1 MPQGDSRAASHR
13 VTTYLIRRVLAIIP
27 VLFGISVLVFLLVH
41 LIPGDV
47 AQILL
52 GTQAT
57 DQQLETLRRTFGL
70 DRPLPIQ
77 YVDWLSHILRGDF
90 GVSFRTNRAVLPD
103 LVARFGVT
111 LQLTLTS
118 MVIAMAVAIP
128 LGVASAQNR
137 GRTSDAVSRVIALL
151 GLSIP
156 NFWLGT
162 LLILFVSLGLHWL
175 PPVGFVSLLDNPWLG
190 LQTLLLPAIALGTAV
205 AAFIMR
211 MVRSSLLEVLRQD
224 YIRTA
229 YAKGLRDQSV
239 LYRHAL
245 KNAFI
250 PVLTVIG
257 VQIGYLLGGAVIIE
271 SIFSLPGMGRFM
283 LDSISNRDYS
293 IVQGGVLFIALVFCV
308 VNLSVDLV
316 YAWLDPRIRY

>member
-1 MPQGDSRAASHR
+1 MTQY
-13 VTTYLIRRVLAIIP
+13 VVRRVIAIVP

-47 AQILL
+47 TQVLL
-52 GTQAT
+52 GTSAT
-57 DQQLETLRRTFGL
+57 DQQIETLRRTFGL
-70 DRPLPIQ
+70 TRPLPVQ
-77 YVDWLSHILRGDF
+77 YFDWVSHLLVGDF
-90 GVSFRTNRAVLPD
+90 GVSFRTSRPVLPD
-103 LVARFGVT
+103 LISRFGVT
-111 LQLTLTS
+111 VQLTGVS
-118 MVIAMAVAIP
+118 MVIALAVAIP
-128 LGVASAQNR
+128 LGVASAANR
-137 GRTSDAVSRVIALL
+137 GKTADAISRILALL

-162 LLILFVSLGLHWL
+162 MLILFVSLVLHWL
-175 PPVGFVSLLDNPWLG
+175 PPVGFVSLMDNPWVG
-190 LQTLLLPAIALGTAV
+190 IQTLILPSVALGTAV

-224 YIRTA
+224 FIRTA
-229 YAKGLRDQSV
+229 QAKGLKDHVV

-271 SIFSLPGMGRFM
+271 SIFSLPGMGRFL
-283 LDSISNRDYS
+283 LDSINNRDYS
-293 IVQGGVLFIALVFCV
+293 IVQGGVLFIALIFSV

-316 YAWLDPRIRY
+316 YGWLDPRIRY

>member
-1 MPQGDSRAASHR
+1 M
-13 VTTYLIRRVLAIIP
+13 TTYVVRRVVAIIP
-27 VLFGISVLVFLLVH
+27 VLFGISIIVFLLVH

-70 DRPLPIQ
+70 DRPLPVQ
-77 YVDWLSHILRGDF
+77 YLDWLSHILRGDF
-90 GVSFRTNRAVLPD
+90 GVSFRTNRPVLPD
-103 LVARFGVT
+103 LVSRFGVT
-111 LQLTLTS
+111 LQLTIIS
-118 MVIAMAVAIP
+118 MLVALVVAVP
-128 LGVASAQNR
+128 LGVVSAANR
-137 GRTSDAVSRVIALL
+137 GRASDTVSRVVALL

-162 LLILFVSLGLHWL
+162 LLILFVSLVLHWL

-190 LQTLLLPAIALGTAV
+190 IQTLILPALALGTAV

-229 YAKGLRDQSV
+229 HAKGLRERSV

-257 VQIGYLLGGAVIIE
+257 IQIGYLLGGAVIIE
-271 SIFSLPGMGRFM
+271 SIFSLPGMGRFL

-293 IVQGGVLFIALVFCV
+293 IVQGGVLFIALVFCL

-316 YAWLDPRIRY
+316 YGWLDPRIRY

>member
-1 MPQGDSRAASHR
+1 MTRY
-13 VTTYLIRRVLAIIP
+13 VTRRVLAIVP
-27 VLFGISVLVFLLVH
+27 VLFGISVLVFGLVH

-57 DQQLETLRRTFGL
+57 DQQIETLRRSFGL
-70 DRPLPIQ
+70 DRPLPVQ
-77 YVDWLSHILRGDF
+77 YLDWVSHVLQGDF
-90 GVSFRTNRAVLPD
+90 GVSLRTSRPVLPD
-103 LVARFGVT
+103 LVSRFGVT
-111 LQLTLTS
+111 LQLTVVS
-118 MVIAMAVAIP
+118 MVIALAVAIP
-128 LGVASAQNR
+128 LGVASAANR
-137 GRTSDAVSRVIALL
+137 GRISDALSRVLALL

-162 LLILFVSLGLHWL
+162 MLILFVSLILHWL

-190 LQTLLLPAIALGTAV
+190 LQTLILPSLALGTAV

-229 YAKGLRDQSV
+229 NAKGLRDNVV

-271 SIFSLPGMGRFM
+271 SIFSLPGMGRFL
-283 LDSISNRDYS
+283 LDSINNRDYS
-293 IVQGGVLFIALVFCV
+293 IVQGGVLLIALIFSL

-316 YAWLDPRIRY
+316 YGWLDPRIRY

>member
-1 MPQGDSRAASHR
+1 MTQ
-13 VTTYLIRRVLAIIP
+13 YLVRRVLAIIP
-27 VLFGISVLVFLLVH
+27 VLFGISVLVFGLVH

-57 DQQLETLRRTFGL
+57 DQQIETLRRTFGL

-90 GVSFRTNRAVLPD
+90 GVSFRTNRPVLPD
-103 LVARFGVT
+103 LVQRFGVT

-118 MVIAMAVAIP
+118 MLIALLVAIP
-128 LGVASAQNR
+128 LGVISAANR
-137 GRTSDAVSRVIALL
+137 GRTSDSVSRVVALL

-162 LLILFVSLGLHWL
+162 LLILFVSLVLHWL

-190 LQTLLLPAIALGTAV
+190 IQTLILPALALGTAV

-224 YIRTA
+224 YVRTA
-229 YAKGLRDQSV
+229 YAKGLQDRNV
-239 LYRHAL
+239 LY
-245 KNAFI
+245 
-250 PVLTVIG
+250 
-257 VQIGYLLGGAVIIE
+257 
-271 SIFSLPGMGRFM
+271 
-283 LDSISNRDYS
+283 
-293 IVQGGVLFIALVFCV
+293 
-308 VNLSVDLV
+308 
-316 YAWLDPRIRY
+316 

>member
-1 MPQGDSRAASHR
+1 LTQYVA
-13 VTTYLIRRVLAIIP
+13 RRVISIVP
-27 VLFGISVLVFLLVH
+27 VLFGISILVFLLVH

-47 AQILL
+47 TQVLL
-52 GTQAT
+52 GTSAT
-57 DQQLETLRRTFGL
+57 DQQIETLRRTFGL
-70 DRPLPIQ
+70 NRPLPVQ
-77 YVDWLSHILRGDF
+77 YFDWVSHILVGDF
-90 GVSFRTNRAVLPD
+90 GVSFRTSRPVLPD
-103 LVARFGVT
+103 LVSRFGVT
-111 LQLTLTS
+111 IQLTLVS
-118 MVIAMAVAIP
+118 MIIALAVAIP
-128 LGVASAQNR
+128 LGVASAANR
-137 GRTSDAVSRVIALL
+137 GKKADAISRVVALL

-162 LLILFVSLGLHWL
+162 MLILFVSLVLHWL

-190 LQTLLLPAIALGTAV
+190 FQTLILPSLALGTAV

-224 YIRTA
+224 FIRTA
-229 YAKGLRDQSV
+229 QAKGLKDHAV

-271 SIFSLPGMGRFM
+271 SIFSLPGMGRFL
-283 LDSISNRDYS
+283 LDSINNRDYS
-293 IVQGGVLFIALVFCV
+293 IVQGGVLFIALIFSV

-316 YAWLDPRIRY
+316 YGWLDPRIRY

>member
-1 MPQGDSRAASHR
+1 
-13 VTTYLIRRVLAIIP
+13 VTQYIIRRVLAIVP
-27 VLFGISVLVFLLVH
+27 VLFGISILVFLLVH

-52 GTQAT
+52 GTSAT
-57 DQQLETLRRTFGL
+57 DQQIETLRRTFGI

-77 YVDWLSHILRGDF
+77 YLDWLQHILRGDF
-90 GVSFRTNRAVLPD
+90 GVSFRTNRPVLPD
-103 LVARFGVT
+103 LVQRFGVT

-118 MVIAMAVAIP
+118 MVLALVIAIP
-128 LGVASAQNR
+128 LGVASANNR
-137 GRTSDAVSRVIALL
+137 GKSSDAISRVVALL

-162 LLILFVSLGLHWL
+162 LLILAVSLGLHWL

-190 LQTLLLPAIALGTAV
+190 IQTLILPAIALGTAV

-224 YIRTA
+224 YIRTG
-229 YAKGLRDQSV
+229 YAKGLQDRTV

-257 VQIGYLLGGAVIIE
+257 VQVGYLLGGAVIIE
-271 SIFSLPGMGRFM
+271 SIFSLPGMGRFI

-293 IVQGGVLFIALVFCV
+293 IVQGGVLFIALIFSF

>member
-1 MPQGDSRAASHR
+1 MTQY
-13 VTTYLIRRVLAIIP
+13 VVRRLLAIFP
-27 VLFGISVLVFLLVH
+27 VLFGISILVFLLVH

-70 DRPLPIQ
+70 NRPLPVQ

-90 GVSFRTNRAVLPD
+90 GVSFRTNRPVLPD
-103 LVARFGVT
+103 LVSRFGVT

-118 MVIAMAVAIP
+118 MLIALVVAIP
-128 LGVASAQNR
+128 LGVASASNR
-137 GRTSDAVSRVIALL
+137 GRRSDAVSRVVALL

-190 LQTLLLPAIALGTAV
+190 LQTLILPAVALGTAV

-229 YAKGLRDQSV
+229 YAKGLRDRGV

-271 SIFSLPGMGRFM
+271 SIFSLPGMGRFL

-293 IVQGGVLFIALVFCV
+293 IVQGGVLFIALIFCL

>member
-1 MPQGDSRAASHR
+1 
-13 VTTYLIRRVLAIIP
+13 VTQYVARRVLAIVP
-27 VLFGISVLVFLLVH
+27 VLFGISVLVFVLVH

-57 DQQLETLRRTFGL
+57 QEQIETLRRTYGL
-70 DRPLPIQ
+70 DRPLPLQ
-77 YVDWLSHILRGDF
+77 YADWLSHVVRGDF
-90 GVSFRTNRAVLPD
+90 GVSLRTSRPVLPD
-103 LVARFGVT
+103 LVSRFGVT
-111 LQLTLTS
+111 VQLTMLS
-118 MVIAMAVAIP
+118 MVIALLVAIP
-128 LGVASAQNR
+128 LGVASAANR
-137 GRTSDAVSRVIALL
+137 GRRSDAISRVVALL

-162 LLILFVSLGLHWL
+162 MLILFVSVVLKWL
-175 PPVGFVSLLDNPWLG
+175 PPPGFVSLLDNPWLAI
-190 LQTLLLPAIALGTAV
+190 QTLILPSLALGTAV

-229 YAKGLRDQSV
+229 HAKGLGEQVV

-271 SIFSLPGMGRFM
+271 SIFSLPGMGRFL
-283 LDSISNRDYS
+283 LDSINNRDYS
-293 IVQGGVLFIALVFCV
+293 IVQGGVLFIALIFSV
-308 VNLSVDLV
+308 VNLLVDLV
-316 YAWLDPRIRY
+316 YGWLDPRIRY

>member
-1 MPQGDSRAASHR
+1 
-13 VTTYLIRRVLAIIP
+13 VP
-27 VLFGISVLVFLLVH
+27 VVFGISVLVFLLVH

-57 DQQLETLRRTFGL
+57 DQQIETLRRTFGL

-77 YVDWLSHILRGDF
+77 YLDWLSHVLRGDF
-90 GVSFRTNRAVLPD
+90 GVSFRTNRPVLPD
-103 LVARFGVT
+103 LVSRFGVT
-111 LQLTLTS
+111 LQLTLVS
-118 MVIAMAVAIP
+118 MLVALLVAIP
-128 LGVASAQNR
+128 LGVASAANR
-137 GRTSDAVSRVIALL
+137 GRGSDAVARVLALL

-162 LLILFVSLGLHWL
+162 LLILFVSLVLHWL
-175 PPVGFVSLLDNPWLG
+175 PPVGFVSLLDNPWQAI
-190 LQTLLLPAIALGTAV
+190 QTLILPSVALGTAV

-211 MVRSSLLEVLRQD
+211 LVRSSLLEVLRQD
-224 YIRTA
+224 YVRTA
-229 YAKGLRDQSV
+229 RAKGLRDRTV

-257 VQIGYLLGGAVIIE
+257 VQVGYLLGGAVIIE
-271 SIFSLPGMGRFM
+271 SIFSLPGMGRFL

-293 IVQGGVLFIALVFCV
+293 IVQGGVLFIALIFSL
-308 VNLSVDLV
+308 VNLSVDLL
-316 YAWLDPRIRY
+316 YGWLDPRIRY

>member
-1 MPQGDSRAASHR
+1 MTQYI
-13 VTTYLIRRVLAIIP
+13 VRRILAIIP
-27 VLFGISVLVFLLVH
+27 VLFGISVLVFALVH

-57 DQQLETLRRTFGL
+57 DEQIETLRRTFGL
-70 DRPLPIQ
+70 DRPLPVQ
-77 YVDWLSHILRGDF
+77 YVDWLSHIVRGDF
-90 GVSFRTNRAVLPD
+90 GVSFRTNRPVLPD

-111 LQLTLTS
+111 LQLTLVS
-118 MVIAMAVAIP
+118 MLIALAVAIP
-128 LGVASAQNR
+128 LGAASATNR
-137 GRTSDAVSRVIALL
+137 GRITDGVSRVVALL

-162 LLILFVSLGLHWL
+162 LLILFVSLVLHWL

-190 LQTLLLPAIALGTAV
+190 IQTLILPALALGTAV

-229 YAKGLRDQSV
+229 YAKGLQDRNV

-271 SIFSLPGMGRFM
+271 SIFSLPGMGRFL

-293 IVQGGVLFIALVFCV
+293 IVQGGVLFIALIFCL

-316 YAWLDPRIRY
+316 YGWLDPRIRY

>member
-1 MPQGDSRAASHR
+1 MTQYVA
-13 VTTYLIRRVLAIIP
+13 RRVVSILP

-52 GTQAT
+52 GTQGT
-57 DQQLETLRRTFGL
+57 DQQIETLRRSFGL

-77 YVDWLSHILRGDF
+77 YADWVSHILQGDF
-90 GVSFRTNRAVLPD
+90 GVSLRTSRPVLPD
-103 LVARFGVT
+103 LVSRFGVT
-111 LQLTLTS
+111 LQLTLVS
-118 MVIAMAVAIP
+118 MVIALAVAIP
-128 LGVASAQNR
+128 LGVASAANR
-137 GRTSDAVSRVIALL
+137 GRGSDAAARVLALL

-156 NFWLGT
+156 NFWLAT
-162 LLILFVSLGLHWL
+162 MLILFVSLVLHWL

-190 LQTLLLPAIALGTAV
+190 IQTLILPSLALGTAV

-211 MVRSSLLEVLRQD
+211 MVRSSLLDVLRQD
-224 YIRTA
+224 FIRTA
-229 YAKGLRDQSV
+229 NAKGLRDNVV

-257 VQIGYLLGGAVIIE
+257 VQVGYLLGGAVIIE
-271 SIFSLPGMGRFM
+271 SIFSLPGMGRFL
-283 LDSISNRDYS
+283 LDSINNRDYS
-293 IVQGGVLFIALVFCV
+293 IVQGGVLFIALIFSL

-316 YAWLDPRIRY
+316 YGWLDPRIRY

>member
-1 MPQGDSRAASHR
+1 
-13 VTTYLIRRVLAIIP
+13 VTQYLVRRVLAIIP
-27 VLFGISVLVFLLVH
+27 VLFGISILVFLLVH

-57 DQQLETLRRTFGL
+57 DQQIETLRRTFGL
-70 DRPLPIQ
+70 DRPLPVQ
-77 YVDWLSHILRGDF
+77 YVDWLSHIVRGDF
-90 GVSFRTNRAVLPD
+90 GVSFRTNRPVLPD
-103 LVARFGVT
+103 LVQRFGVT

-118 MVIAMAVAIP
+118 MLIALVVAIP
-128 LGVASAQNR
+128 LGVISAANR
-137 GRTSDAVSRVIALL
+137 GRTCDSISRVVALL

-162 LLILFVSLGLHWL
+162 LLILFVSLVLHWL

-190 LQTLLLPAIALGTAV
+190 IQTLILPALALGTAV

-229 YAKGLRDQSV
+229 YAKGLQDGSV

-271 SIFSLPGMGRFM
+271 SIFSLPGMGRFL

-293 IVQGGVLFIALVFCV
+293 IVQGGVLFIALIFCL

>member
-1 MPQGDSRAASHR
+1 
-13 VTTYLIRRVLAIIP
+13 VTQYVARRVLAIVP
-27 VLFGISVLVFLLVH
+27 VLFGISVLVFVLVH

-57 DQQLETLRRTFGL
+57 QEQIETLRRTYGL
-70 DRPLPIQ
+70 DRPLPLQ
-77 YVDWLSHILRGDF
+77 YADWLSHVVRGDF
-90 GVSFRTNRAVLPD
+90 GVSLRTSRPVLPD
-103 LVARFGVT
+103 LVSRFGVT
-111 LQLTLTS
+111 VQLTSLS
-118 MVIAMAVAIP
+118 MVIALLVAIP
-128 LGVASAQNR
+128 LGVASAANR
-137 GRTSDAVSRVIALL
+137 GRRSDAISRVVALL

-162 LLILFVSLGLHWL
+162 MLILFVSVVLKWL
-175 PPVGFVSLLDNPWLG
+175 PPPGFVSLLDNPWLAI
-190 LQTLLLPAIALGTAV
+190 QTLILPSLALGTAV

-229 YAKGLRDQSV
+229 HAKGLGEQVV

-271 SIFSLPGMGRFM
+271 SIFSLPGMGRFL
-283 LDSISNRDYS
+283 LDSINNRDYS
-293 IVQGGVLFIALVFCV
+293 IVQGGVLFIALIFSV
-308 VNLSVDLV
+308 VNLLVDLV
-316 YAWLDPRIRY
+316 YGWLDPRIRY

>member
-1 MPQGDSRAASHR
+1 
-13 VTTYLIRRVLAIIP
+13 
-27 VLFGISVLVFLLVH
+27 
-41 LIPGDV
+41 
-47 AQILL
+47 
-52 GTQAT
+52 
-57 DQQLETLRRTFGL
+57 
-70 DRPLPIQ
+70 
-77 YVDWLSHILRGDF
+77 
-90 GVSFRTNRAVLPD
+90 
-103 LVARFGVT
+103 
-111 LQLTLTS
+111 
-118 MVIAMAVAIP
+118 MVIALVVAIP
-128 LGVASAQNR
+128 LGTASARSR
-137 GRTSDAVSRVIALL
+137 GKLSDAVSRVVALL

-162 LLILFVSLGLHWL
+162 ILILFVSAWLHWL

-190 LQTLLLPAIALGTAV
+190 LQVLILPALALGTAV

-211 MVRSSLLEVLRQD
+211 MVRSSLLEVLRHD

-229 YAKGLRDQSV
+229 HAKGLREQTV

-271 SIFSLPGMGRFM
+271 SIFSLPGMGRFL

-293 IVQGGVLFIALVFCV
+293 IVQGGVLLIALIFSL
-308 VNLSVDLV
+308 VNLSVDLL
-316 YAWLDPRIRY
+316 YGWLDPRIRY

>member
-1 MPQGDSRAASHR
+1 MTQY
-13 VTTYLIRRVLAIIP
+13 VTRRVLAIVP
-27 VLFGISVLVFLLVH
+27 VLVGISVLVFGLVH

-47 AQILL
+47 TQILL

-57 DQQLETLRRTFGL
+57 DQQIETLRRSFGL
-70 DRPLPIQ
+70 DRPLPVQ
-77 YVDWLSHILRGDF
+77 YLDWVSHILQGDF
-90 GVSFRTNRAVLPD
+90 GVSLRTSRPVLPD
-103 LVARFGVT
+103 LVSRFGVT
-111 LQLTLTS
+111 LQLTVVS
-118 MVIAMAVAIP
+118 MVIALAVAIP
-128 LGVASAQNR
+128 LGVASAANR
-137 GRTSDAVSRVIALL
+137 GRMSDALSRVLALL

-162 LLILFVSLGLHWL
+162 MLILFVSLVLHWL
-175 PPVGFVSLLDNPWLG
+175 PPVDFVSLLDNPWLG
-190 LQTLLLPAIALGTAV
+190 VQTLILPALALGTAV

-229 YAKGLRDQSV
+229 NAKGLRDNVV

-271 SIFSLPGMGRFM
+271 SIFSLPGMGRFL
-283 LDSISNRDYS
+283 LDSINNRDYS
-293 IVQGGVLFIALVFCV
+293 IVQGGVLLIALIFSL

-316 YAWLDPRIRY
+316 YGWLDPRIRY

>member
-1 MPQGDSRAASHR
+1 MIEY
-13 VTTYLIRRVLAIIP
+13 VVRRVIAIIP
-27 VLFGISVLVFLLVH
+27 VLFGISILVFVLVH

-57 DQQLETLRRTFGL
+57 DQQIETLRRTFGL
-70 DRPLPIQ
+70 DRPLPVQ

-90 GVSFRTNRAVLPD
+90 GVSFRTNRPVLPD
-103 LVARFGVT
+103 LVSRFGVT
-111 LQLTLTS
+111 LQLTLVS
-118 MVIAMAVAIP
+118 MLIALGVAIP
-128 LGVASAQNR
+128 LGVASAANK
-137 GRTSDAVSRVIALL
+137 GKSSDAIARIAALL

-162 LLILFVSLGLHWL
+162 LLILFVSITLHWL
-175 PPVGFVSLLDNPWLG
+175 PPVGFVSLLDDPWLG
-190 LQTLLLPAIALGTAV
+190 LQTLILPALALGTAV

-211 MVRSSLLEVLRQD
+211 MVRSSLLEVLSQD
-224 YIRTA
+224 FIRTA
-229 YAKGLRDQSV
+229 HAKGLESRTV

-271 SIFSLPGMGRFM
+271 SIFSLPGMGRLL
-283 LDSISNRDYS
+283 LDSIGNRDYS
-293 IVQGGVLFIALVFCV
+293 IVQGGVLFIALVFSL

-316 YAWLDPRIRY
+316 YGWLDPRIRY

>member
-1 MPQGDSRAASHR
+1 MTQYVA
-13 VTTYLIRRVLAIIP
+13 RRVLAIGP

-52 GTQAT
+52 GTQGT
-57 DQQLETLRRTFGL
+57 DQQIETLRRTFGL
-70 DRPLPIQ
+70 DRPLPVQ
-77 YVDWLSHILRGDF
+77 YVDWLSHVLTGDF
-90 GVSFRTNRAVLPD
+90 GVSFRTNRPVLPD
-103 LVARFGVT
+103 LVSRFGVT
-111 LQLTLTS
+111 IQLTLVS
-118 MVIAMAVAIP
+118 MTIALAVAIP
-128 LGVASAQNR
+128 LGVASAANR
-137 GRTSDAVSRVIALL
+137 GRKADAVSRVVALL

-162 LLILFVSLGLHWL
+162 MLILFVSLVLHWL

-190 LQTLLLPAIALGTAV
+190 IQTLILPSLALGTAV

-229 YAKGLRDQSV
+229 QAKGLRDHAV
-239 LYRHAL
+239 LYTHAL

-257 VQIGYLLGGAVIIE
+257 VQVGYLLGGAVIIE
-271 SIFSLPGMGRFM
+271 SIFSLPGMGRFL
-283 LDSISNRDYS
+283 LDSINNRDYS
-293 IVQGGVLFIALVFCV
+293 IVQGGVLFIALIFSL

-316 YAWLDPRIRY
+316 YGWLDPRIRY

>member
-1 MPQGDSRAASHR
+1 MTQYVA
-13 VTTYLIRRVLAIIP
+13 RRVLAIVP
-27 VLFGISVLVFLLVH
+27 VLIGISILVFLLVH

-47 AQILL
+47 AAILL
-52 GTQAT
+52 GTTAT
-57 DQQLETLRRTFGL
+57 DQQVETLRRTFGL
-70 DRPLPIQ
+70 DRPLPVQ
-77 YVDWLSHILRGDF
+77 YLDWISHIVVGDF
-90 GVSFRTNRAVLPD
+90 GVSFRTSRPVLPD
-103 LVARFGVT
+103 LVSRFGVT
-111 LQLTLTS
+111 VQLT
-118 MVIAMAVAIP
+118 VVAMLVALAVAIP
-128 LGVASAQNR
+128 LGVASAANR
-137 GRTSDAVSRVIALL
+137 GRRADALARVVALL

-162 LLILFVSLGLHWL
+162 MLILFVSLILHWL

-190 LQTLLLPAIALGTAV
+190 VQTLILPSIALGTAV

-229 YAKGLRDQSV
+229 QAKGLQDRSV
-239 LYRHAL
+239 LYSHAL

-271 SIFSLPGMGRFM
+271 SIFSLPGMGRFL
-283 LDSISNRDYS
+283 LDSINNRDYS
-293 IVQGGVLFIALVFCV
+293 IVQGGVLFIALIFSV

-316 YAWLDPRIRY
+316 YGWLDPRIRY

>member
-1 MPQGDSRAASHR
+1 MTQYVA
-13 VTTYLIRRVLAIIP
+13 RRVIAVVP
-27 VLFGISVLVFLLVH
+27 VLFGISVLVFVLVH

-47 AQILL
+47 AQVLL

-57 DQQLETLRRTFGL
+57 DQQIETLRRGFGL
-70 DRPLPIQ
+70 DRPLPVQ
-77 YVDWLSHILRGDF
+77 YVDWVSHVVQGDF
-90 GVSFRTNRAVLPD
+90 GVSLRTSRPVLPD
-103 LVARFGVT
+103 LVSRFGVT
-111 LQLTLTS
+111 LQLTLVS
-118 MVIAMAVAIP
+118 MVIALAVAIP
-128 LGVASAQNR
+128 LGVASAANR
-137 GRTSDAVSRVIALL
+137 GRGSDALSRVLALL

-162 LLILFVSLGLHWL
+162 MLILFVSLVLHWL
-175 PPVGFVSLLDNPWLG
+175 PPVGFVSLLENPWLG
-190 LQTLLLPAIALGTAV
+190 LQTLILPSLALGTAV

-229 YAKGLRDQSV
+229 NAKGLRDNVV

-257 VQIGYLLGGAVIIE
+257 VQVGYLLGGAVIIE
-271 SIFSLPGMGRFM
+271 SIFSLPGMGRFL
-283 LDSISNRDYS
+283 LDSINNRDYS
-293 IVQGGVLFIALVFCV
+293 IVQGGVLLIALIFSL

-316 YAWLDPRIRY
+316 YGWLDPRIRY

>member
-1 MPQGDSRAASHR
+1 VTQYVITR
-13 VTTYLIRRVLAIIP
+13 VIAIIP
-27 VLFGISVLVFLLVH
+27 VLFGISILVFLLVH

-52 GTQAT
+52 GTSAT
-57 DQQLETLRRTFGL
+57 DEQLATLRRTFGL
-70 DRPLPIQ
+70 DRPLPVQ
-77 YVDWLSHILRGDF
+77 YVDWLSHVLVGDF
-90 GVSFRTNRAVLPD
+90 GVSFRTNRPVLPD
-103 LVARFGVT
+103 LVSRFGVT
-111 LQLTLTS
+111 LQLTVVS
-118 MVIAMAVAIP
+118 MLIALAVAIP
-128 LGVASAQNR
+128 LGTVSASNR
-137 GRTSDAVSRVIALL
+137 GRASDALTRVGALL

-175 PPVGFVSLLDNPWLG
+175 PPPGFVSLLDNPWLG
-190 LQTLLLPAIALGTAV
+190 IQTLILPAIALGTAV

-229 YAKGLRDQSV
+229 HAKGLHEQSV

-257 VQIGYLLGGAVIIE
+257 VQVGYLLGGAVIIE
-271 SIFSLPGMGRFM
+271 SIFSLPGMGRFL

-293 IVQGGVLFIALVFCV
+293 IVQGGVLFIALIFCL

-316 YAWLDPRIRY
+316 YGWLDPRIRY

>member
-1 MPQGDSRAASHR
+1 MTEYAA
-13 VTTYLIRRVLAIIP
+13 RRLLAIIP
-27 VLFGISVLVFLLVH
+27 VLFGISVLVFGLVH

-57 DQQLETLRRTFGL
+57 DEQLQTLRRSFGL
-70 DRPLPIQ
+70 DRPLPVQ

-90 GVSFRTNRAVLPD
+90 GVSFRTNRPVLPD
-103 LVARFGVT
+103 LVSRFGVT

-118 MVIAMAVAIP
+118 MVIALALAIP
-128 LGVASAQNR
+128 LGAASAANR
-137 GRTSDAVSRVIALL
+137 GKRTDAVTRVAALL

-162 LLILFVSLGLHWL
+162 LLILAASQLFHWL
-175 PPVGFVSLLDNPWLG
+175 PPVGFISLVDDPWLG
-190 LQTLLLPAIALGTAV
+190 FQTLVLPALALGMAV
-205 AAFIMR
+205 SAFIMR

-224 YIRTA
+224 FIRTA
-229 YAKGLRDQSV
+229 HAKGLSERAV

-257 VQIGYLLGGAVIIE
+257 VQIGYLLGGAVVIE
-271 SIFSLPGMGRFM
+271 SIFSLPGMGRFL

-293 IVQGGVLFIALVFCV
+293 IVQGGVLLIALVFSL

-316 YAWLDPRIRY
+316 YGWLDPRIRY

>member
-1 MPQGDSRAASHR
+1 
-13 VTTYLIRRVLAIIP
+13 VTTYVARRALAMLP

-57 DQQLETLRRTFGL
+57 DQQIETLRRTFGL
-70 DRPLPIQ
+70 DRPLPLQ
-77 YVDWLSHILRGDF
+77 YLDWLSHILRGDF
-90 GVSFRTNRAVLPD
+90 GVSFRTNRPVLPD
-103 LVARFGVT
+103 LVSRFGVT
-111 LQLTLTS
+111 LQLTLVS
-118 MVIAMAVAIP
+118 MVVALVVAIP
-128 LGVASAQNR
+128 LGVASAANR
-137 GRTSDAVSRVIALL
+137 GRGSDAVARVLALL

-162 LLILFVSLGLHWL
+162 LLILFVSLVLHWL
-175 PPVGFVSLLDNPWLG
+175 PPVGFVSLLDNPWLAI
-190 LQTLLLPAIALGTAV
+190 QTLILPSLALGTAV

-211 MVRSSLLEVLRQD
+211 LVRSSLLEVLRQD
-224 YIRTA
+224 YVRTA
-229 YAKGLRDQSV
+229 RAKGLHDRTV

-257 VQIGYLLGGAVIIE
+257 VQVGYLLGGAVIIE
-271 SIFSLPGMGRFM
+271 SIFSLPGMGRFL

-293 IVQGGVLFIALVFCV
+293 IVQGGVLFIALIFSL
-308 VNLSVDLV
+308 VNLSVDLL
-316 YAWLDPRIRY
+316 YGWLDPRIRY

>member
-1 MPQGDSRAASHR
+1 MTQY
-13 VTTYLIRRVLAIIP
+13 VTRRVLAIVP
-27 VLFGISVLVFLLVH
+27 VLFGISVLVFGLVH

-47 AQILL
+47 AQVLL

-57 DQQLETLRRTFGL
+57 DQQIETLRRGFGL
-70 DRPLPIQ
+70 DRPLPVQ
-77 YVDWLSHILRGDF
+77 YVDWLSHVLQGDF
-90 GVSFRTNRAVLPD
+90 GVSLRTSRPVLPD
-103 LVARFGVT
+103 LVSRFGVT
-111 LQLTLTS
+111 LQLTVVS
-118 MVIAMAVAIP
+118 MVIALAVAIP
-128 LGVASAQNR
+128 LGVASAANR
-137 GRTSDAVSRVIALL
+137 GKTSDALSRVLALL

-162 LLILFVSLGLHWL
+162 MLILFVSLVLHWL

-190 LQTLLLPAIALGTAV
+190 LQTLILPALALGTAV

-229 YAKGLRDQSV
+229 NAKGLRDNVV

-257 VQIGYLLGGAVIIE
+257 VQVGYLLGGAVIIE
-271 SIFSLPGMGRFM
+271 SIFSLPGMGRFL
-283 LDSISNRDYS
+283 LDSINNRDYS
-293 IVQGGVLFIALVFCV
+293 IVQGGVLLIALIFSL

-316 YAWLDPRIRY
+316 YGWLDPRIRY